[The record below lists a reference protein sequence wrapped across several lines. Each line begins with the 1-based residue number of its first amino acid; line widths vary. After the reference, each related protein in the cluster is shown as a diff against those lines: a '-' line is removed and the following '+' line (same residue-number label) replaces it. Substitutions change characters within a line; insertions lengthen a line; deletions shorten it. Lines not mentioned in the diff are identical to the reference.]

1 MLNSSCFLFVCSS
14 DKLVKAIKH
23 ARFIEEAPK
32 HIDAAL
38 GKDQ

>member
-14 DKLVKAIKH
+14 DKLVKATKH

-32 HIDAAL
+32 HIEAAL